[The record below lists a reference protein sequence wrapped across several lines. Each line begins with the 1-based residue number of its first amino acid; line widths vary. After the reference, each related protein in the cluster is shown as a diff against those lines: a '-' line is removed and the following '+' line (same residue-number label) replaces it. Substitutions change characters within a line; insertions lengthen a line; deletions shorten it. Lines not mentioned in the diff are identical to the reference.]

1 MSAYCLQVQRN
12 DGWFTTAFYCD
23 GYLDAAVAASNRT
36 VFSQK
41 SASRVIGAEDQE
53 VIHEVFYNP
62 ADDPDEN
69 WRDEYKE
76 PQDLSWQEVG
86 F

>member
-1 MSAYCLQVQRN
+1 MSYCLQVQRN
-12 DGWFTTAFYCD
+12 DGWFTTAFYCG
-23 GYLDAAVAASNRT
+23 GYLDAAVAACKRT

-53 VIHEVFYNP
+53 IVHEAFYNVL
-62 ADDPDEN
+62 DDPDEN
-69 WRDEYKE
+69 WREEYKE

>member
-1 MSAYCLQVQRN
+1 MSAYCLQVRRN
-12 DGWFTTAFYCD
+12 DGWFTTALYC
-23 GYLDAAVAASNRT
+23 GGCLDAAVAASNRT

-76 PQDLSWQEVG
+76 TQDFSWQEVG